1 MSGQTITGLQDES
14 SDCTEQ
20 QQHWA
25 LREDPVV
32 EQSVLGGAEWAT
44 EGKISSVC
52 CQVSFLSVVAAAAV
66 EMPSNGVTWNWG
78 SKYGVRPW
86 WPQHSLPSISEQISA
101 SQAGKTQNSSEN
113 SWKIVFQFRN
123 WTSFSGTGIC
133 STAAAPSL
141 PHQTGESKSRLGN
154 LHDPTNWSTEFA
166 SFFGDILAAANGF
179 CKNGRNPFHF
189 QGCRVFTSDK
199 LGRYLMYCWP
209 QKQGSVSNFMSLERN
224 VSTWELEN

>member
-1 MSGQTITGLQDES
+1 MAKY
-14 SDCTEQ
+14 
-20 QQHWA
+20 H
-25 LREDPVV
+25 PFVV
-32 EQSVLGGAEWAT
+32 KSV
-44 EGKISSVC
+44 
-52 CQVSFLSVVAAAAV
+52 FLAWWLLLLPRC
-66 EMPSNGVTWNWG
+66 PSNGVTWNWG
-78 SKYGVRPW
+78 SKYGLRPW
-86 WPQHSLPSISEQISA
+86 WPQHPLPSISEHISA
-101 SQAGKTQNSSEN
+101 SPAGKTQKSSEN
-113 SWKIVFQFRN
+113 SWKIVIQFRN

-179 CKNGRNPFHF
+179 CENGWNPFHF
-189 QGCRVFTSDK
+189 QGCRAFTSDK

-224 VSTWELEN
+224 VSTLELEN